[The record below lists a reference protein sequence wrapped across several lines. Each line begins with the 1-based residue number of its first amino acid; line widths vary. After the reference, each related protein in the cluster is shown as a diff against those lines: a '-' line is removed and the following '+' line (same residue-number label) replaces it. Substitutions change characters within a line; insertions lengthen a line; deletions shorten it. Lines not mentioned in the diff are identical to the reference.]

1 MGEEQGNA
9 TRTVSYAAQTLDTP
23 NPIARYAHRQRYKA
37 SFDRV
42 TGEVRDGAT
51 VFDYGCGQGDFLNTL
66 ADLRPDLTLIGFD
79 PESGHEAER
88 YTASDDPSTVEAA
101 SVDLVCCFETLEH
114 LYDAEITSF
123 LGTADRVLV
132 PGGEILISVPVI
144 GGPTLLLKEA
154 NRAVL
159 FRRRS
164 DYAPRELLA
173 AALAGRPA
181 PRPDDIR
188 VTHKGFDFRA
198 LLARLGE
205 RFEVADVTCS
215 PFPALPW
222 WLNSQVF
229 ARLRRPG

>member
-1 MGEEQGNA
+1 MGEEQGSA

-42 TGEVRDGAT
+42 TGEVRDGGT

-66 ADLRPDLTLIGFD
+66 ADLRPDLRLIGFD
-79 PESGHEAER
+79 PESGHDAER
-88 YTASDDPSTVEAA
+88 YTPIDDPAMVEPA

-114 LYDAEITSF
+114 LYDDEIASF
-123 LGTADRVLV
+123 LATADRVLV

-164 DYAPRELLA
+164 DYSAPELLA
-173 AALAGRPA
+173 ASFAGRPA

-198 LLARLGE
+198 LIARLSE
-205 RFEVADVTCS
+205 RLDVSDLACS

-229 ARLRRPG
+229 ARLRRR

>member
-1 MGEEQGNA
+1 MGDEQA
-9 TRTVSYAAQTLDTP
+9 SSTRTVSYAAQTLDTP
-23 NPIARYAHRQRYKA
+23 NPIARYAHRQRYEA
-37 SFDRV
+37 SFDR
-42 TGEVRDGAT
+42 TTREVRAGGT
-51 VFDYGCGQGDFLNTL
+51 VLDFGCGQGDFLNTL
-66 ADLRPDLTLIGFD
+66 AELRPDLTLIGFD
-79 PESGHEAER
+79 PESGHDAER
-88 YTASDDPSTVEAA
+88 YTAVDDTTVVADG

-114 LYDAEITSF
+114 LYDDEIGSF
-123 LGTADRVLV
+123 LAEADRVLARE
-132 PGGEILISVPVI
+132 GEVLISVPVI

-164 DYAPRELLA
+164 DYTARELLVA
-173 AALAGRPA
+173 SFAGRPA

-188 VTHKGFDFRA
+188 VSHKGFDFRA

-205 RFEVADVTCS
+205 RFEVRDVAHS

-229 ARLRRPG
+229 ARLRRRR

>member
-1 MGEEQGNA
+1 VGKEQGSA

-42 TGEVRDGAT
+42 TGEVRDGGT

-88 YTASDDPSTVEAA
+88 YAPVADPATVEPA

-114 LYDAEITSF
+114 LYDDEIASF
-123 LGTADRVLV
+123 LDTADRVLV
-132 PGGEILISVPVI
+132 LGGEIVISVPVI

-164 DYAPRELLA
+164 DYSARELVA
-173 AALAGRPA
+173 ASFAGRPA

-188 VTHKGFDFRA
+188 VSHKGFDFRA

-205 RFEVADVTCS
+205 RFEVADVVCS

-222 WLNSQVF
+222 WFNSQVF
-229 ARLRRPG
+229 ARLRRLG

>member
-1 MGEEQGNA
+1 MGDEQGAA

-23 NPIARYAHRQRYKA
+23 NPIARYAHRRRYEA
-37 SFDRV
+37 SFARV
-42 TGEVRDGAT
+42 SGEVRDGGT

-88 YTASDDPSTVEAA
+88 YTPVGDPTAVEPA

-114 LYDAEITSF
+114 LYDDEIASF
-123 LGTADRVLV
+123 LDTADRVLV
-132 PGGEILISVPVI
+132 PGGDVLISVPVI

-154 NRAVL
+154 NRAIL

-164 DYAPRELLA
+164 DYTARELLA
-173 AALAGRPA
+173 AAFAGRPA

-188 VTHKGFDFRA
+188 VSHKGFDFRS

-205 RFEVADVTCS
+205 RCDVVDVSRS
-215 PFPALPW
+215 PFPTLPW

-229 ARLRRPG
+229 ARVRPRR